1 MSDKREHEAYLRMMR
16 RLKRNVRDFRRA
28 MHLTVKAAAARAHV
42 HWRYWQKIEAG
53 EVNAT
58 IAKITQIANAL
69 GVDPRHLLLHL
80 ASTERAKLIR
90 EAMRHAAKTGKR
102 RDR

>member
-1 MSDKREHEAYLRMMR
+1 MSDKPEHEAYLRLMR

-28 MHLTVKAAAARAHV
+28 MNLTIKAAAERGGIHA
-42 HWRYWQKIEAG
+42 RYWQKVEAG

-69 GVDPRHLLLHL
+69 GVDPRHLLL
-80 ASTERAKLIR
+80 SRSSPEREKLIR
-90 EAMRHAAKTGKR
+90 KAMRHAARTGKSR
-102 RDR
+102 GR